1 VKRRKLQVTQLCK
14 IPDTC
19 LTVTKTCITLVL
31 QGGLLTIRLDDD
43 TEREIEIA
51 TKTLGVSKS
60 ELIRRS
66 VKDYLAKIRK
76 PSFGEVA
83 SS

>member
-1 VKRRKLQVTQLCK
+1 MRT
-14 IPDTC
+14 IP
-19 LTVTKTCITLVL
+19 
-31 QGGLLTIRLDDD
+31 LDDD

-51 TKTLGVSKS
+51 AKTLGVSKS

-66 VKDYLAKIRK
+66 VKDYLAKFRK
-76 PSFGEVA
+76 HSFGEVA